1 MVRVD
6 NHVQL
11 YGWMINALGLRGK
24 ELLCYAIVYG
34 FCQDGTG
41 KAISPSYFIDW
52 LDVRKREL
60 LYIVSRLKDRGL
72 INVDVHPGKPS
83 VYSIN
88 VITMQT
94 AIRRATEAEERENAG
109 RQTGPQQTANA
120 NSLNERVKDTIATAR
135 RHMTEKMST
144 PEELKRRQEIRDVIM
159 NSDWT
164 VH

>member
-6 NHVQL
+6 NHVQI

-52 LDVRKREL
+52 LDVKKREL
-60 LYIVSRLKDRGL
+60 LYIVKRLRDRGL
-72 INVDVHPGKPS
+72 IEVDVRPGKPS

-88 VITMQT
+88 VITMQS
-94 AIRRATEAEERENAG
+94 AIKRATENEERED
-109 RQTGPQQTANA
+109 TGKHATLPQTASR

-135 RHMTEKMST
+135 RQMTEQMLT
-144 PEELKRRQEIRDVIM
+144 PEELKRRQEIRETIM
-159 NSDWT
+159 GSSWT
-164 VH
+164 N